1 MPETSDTP
9 EQPAEQPA
17 EQPDG
22 PDDDFSLRITQVQAR
37 PHPVE
42 EGKPD
47 PLRLELRLGTSR
59 GEISALLDVSEGQP
73 GAVVFCSGAMGG
85 AHEVIGPGGRVY
97 ERLAGELPGQGVS
110 TLRFHYRMAGGV
122 RGMRAGCAG
131 GVLVSGRRGRGA
143 DRAGGALVR
152 RGGGDQGGA
161 DLPSVCGVVSLSPQL
176 FGTRQ
181 VEQLGKPLLLVHG
194 TADGILHHAAS
205 EDIYKRAQDPKR
217 LVLIPD
223 GGHGL
228 AEDPETVHRELS
240 GFIRQLAGPRSK
252 GGVAEGEDA
261 GSDAAEGR
269 RRGRRGGCDC

>member
-1 MPETSDTP
+1 MPETPDTP
-9 EQPAEQPA
+9 EQPAA
-17 EQPDG
+17 

-37 PHPVE
+37 LRAVE
-42 EGKPD
+42 EGEPD

-97 ERLAGELPGQGVS
+97 ERLAEELPGQGVS
-110 TLRFHYRMAGGV
+110 TLRFHYRMAGEFEECVLDVLG
-122 RGMRAGCAG
+122 ACSFLG
-131 GVLVSGRRGRGA
+131 GVGAERIVLVGHSF
-143 DRAGGALVR
+143 GGAVVIKA
-152 RGGGDQGGA
+152 GQI
-161 DLPSVCGVVSLSPQL
+161 LPSVCGVVSLSPQL

-205 EDIYKRAQDPKR
+205 EDIYKRALDPKR

-240 GFIRQLAGPRSK
+240 GFIRQLAGPR
-252 GGVAEGEDA
+252 E
-261 GSDAAEGR
+261 
-269 RRGRRGGCDC
+269 